1 MGSVGTGKYKM
12 KQRRT
17 TKLYWKG
24 GILMEILASIM
35 VTGIV
40 EVGCYLGGK
49 WINDHTYYEK

>member
-1 MGSVGTGKYKM
+1 M

>member
-12 KQRRT
+12 KIIKNYKVVLER
-17 TKLYWKG
+17 
-24 GILMEILASIM
+24 GILMEILASII

-49 WINDHTYYEK
+49 WLNDHTYYEK